1 MTQRVPRIMK
11 KRLKMAIAAA
21 EMLYSRVER
30 EREEEEENN
39 QWRRRRKGR
48 RRMAKGGEAASDYRS
63 GNGRR
68 RVIRSDTGDWSLN

>member
-1 MTQRVPRIMK
+1 MK

-30 EREEEEENN
+30 EEEENN

-48 RRMAKGGEAASDYRS
+48 RRMAKVGRQPVITGVGTGGDE
-63 GNGRR
+63 
-68 RVIRSDTGDWSLN
+68 

>member
-1 MTQRVPRIMK
+1 MK

-30 EREEEEENN
+30 EREENN

-48 RRMAKGGEAASDYRS
+48 RMAKVGRQPVITGVGTGGDE
-63 GNGRR
+63 
-68 RVIRSDTGDWSLN
+68 

>member
-1 MTQRVPRIMK
+1 MK

-30 EREEEEENN
+30 EREEENN

-48 RRMAKGGEAASDYRS
+48 RMAKVGRQPVITGVGTGGDE
-63 GNGRR
+63 
-68 RVIRSDTGDWSLN
+68 

>member
-11 KRLKMAIAAA
+11 NRLKMAIAAA

-30 EREEEEENN
+30 EREEEENN

-48 RRMAKGGEAASDYRS
+48 RRMAKVGRQPVITGVGTGGDE
-63 GNGRR
+63 
-68 RVIRSDTGDWSLN
+68 

>member
-1 MTQRVPRIMK
+1 MK

-30 EREEEEENN
+30 EREEEEEENN

-48 RRMAKGGEAASDYRS
+48 RRMAKVGRQPVITGVGTGGDE
-63 GNGRR
+63 
-68 RVIRSDTGDWSLN
+68 